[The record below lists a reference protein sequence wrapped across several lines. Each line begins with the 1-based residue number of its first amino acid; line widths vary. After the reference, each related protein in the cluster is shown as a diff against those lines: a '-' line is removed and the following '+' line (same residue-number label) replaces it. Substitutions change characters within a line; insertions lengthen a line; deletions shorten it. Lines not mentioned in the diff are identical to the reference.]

1 MKLHNYTTVFC
12 LLILTVGIISITSCA
27 KEKSA
32 DGNDESALNTTTE
45 PDKPEEMASN
55 PPETAGTQEP
65 LLGPTYKNLVDG
77 NDISLEDMKAKGY
90 VLVVDFW
97 ATWCPPCKMEIP
109 WFKEFHEKYKDRK
122 FAVIGISTD
131 RGGER
136 IVKRFVDK
144 NKMNYPVI
152 MVTRELRREYEKALG
167 QPIRSI
173 PTTFILNRAG
183 KVVST
188 HVGVPRSADPKGVFE
203 KEIEKLLGEV

>member
-1 MKLHNYTTVFC
+1 MKLHSYTAVFC
-12 LLILTVGIISITSCA
+12 LLILAVGIIFITSCA
-27 KEKSA
+27 KEKPA
-32 DGNDESALNTTTE
+32 NENDESALNTTTE

-55 PPETAGTQEP
+55 PPETAETQEP
-65 LLGPTYKNLVDG
+65 LLGPAYKNLVDG

-97 ATWCPPCKMEIP
+97 ATWCPPCKIEIP
-109 WFKEFHEKYKDRK
+109 WFKEFQEKYKDRK
-122 FAVIGISTD
+122 FAVVGIAMD

-152 MVTRELRREYEKALG
+152 MVTRELQKEYERALG

-183 KVVST
+183 KVASI

-203 KEIEKLLGEV
+203 KEIEQLLGEV

>member
-1 MKLHNYTTVFC
+1 MKLHSYTAIFC
-12 LLILTVGIISITSCA
+12 LLILTVGIIFITSCA
-27 KEKSA
+27 KEKPA
-32 DGNDESALNTTTE
+32 NGNDESTLNTTTE

-55 PPETAGTQEP
+55 PPETAETQEP

-97 ATWCPPCKMEIP
+97 ATWCPPCKIEIP

-122 FAVIGISTD
+122 FAVVGIAMD

-144 NKMNYPVI
+144 NKMNYLVI
-152 MVTRELRREYEKALG
+152 MVTRELQREYEKALG

-183 KVVST
+183 KIVST

>member
-1 MKLHNYTTVFC
+1 MKLHSYTTIFC
-12 LLILTVGIISITSCA
+12 LLILAFGIISITSCA
-27 KEKSA
+27 KEKPA

-45 PDKPEEMASN
+45 PGEIASD
-55 PPETAGTQEP
+55 PQETAGTQEP

-97 ATWCPPCKMEIP
+97 ATWCPPCKIEIP
-109 WFKEFHEKYKDRK
+109 WFKEFQEKYKDQK
-122 FAVIGISTD
+122 FAVIGIATD
-131 RGGER
+131 RGGEG
-136 IVKRFVDK
+136 IVKRFVDR
-144 NKMNYPVI
+144 NEMNYPVI
-152 MVTRELRREYEKALG
+152 MVTRELQREYEKALG